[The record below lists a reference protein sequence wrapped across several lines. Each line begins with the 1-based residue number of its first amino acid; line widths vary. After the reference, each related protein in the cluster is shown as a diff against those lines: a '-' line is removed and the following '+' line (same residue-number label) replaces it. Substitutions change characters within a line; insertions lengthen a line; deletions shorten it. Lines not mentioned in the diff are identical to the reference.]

1 MLKRLGYFREMI
13 AGEITD
19 PSVFDYIYKGTY
31 ENKEKLCN
39 YLRKG
44 EVFAA
49 YGGIPCDVVDNSN
62 ENVELPDVLTDSVW
76 YWPGDL
82 AYYIEKYDVKID
94 EKFVQYV
101 KEKMNG

>member
-31 ENKEKLCN
+31 ENKEKLCD

-44 EVFAA
+44 EVLAWRF
-49 YGGIPCDVVDNSN
+49 G
-62 ENVELPDVLTDSVW
+62 VL
-76 YWPGDL
+76 Y
-82 AYYIEKYDVKID
+82 
-94 EKFVQYV
+94 
-101 KEKMNG
+101 